1 MHPIFNFRK
10 GVVNIELYH
19 HGIKGQKWGV
29 RRYQNKD
36 GTLTKAGKERLTYR
50 NNIIR
55 NDPYS
60 DDVNKIVQRFQEI
73 LINFPRK
80 GAKAMMKS
88 ATPRVGKN
96 GDLEIFLNPIE
107 YNVITKDTTSL
118 RETLNAYINETVG
131 KKVSISYFMIESGKR
146 NNREDN
152 DSVDFDSVISI
163 PVSEVED

>member
-1 MHPIFNFRK
+1 
-10 GVVNIELYH
+10 
-19 HGIKGQKWGV
+19 
-29 RRYQNKD
+29 
-36 GTLTKAGKERLTYR
+36 
-50 NNIIR
+50 
-55 NDPYS
+55 
-60 DDVNKIVQRFQEI
+60 
-73 LINFPRK
+73 
-80 GAKAMMKS
+80 MKS

-107 YNVITKDTTSL
+107 YNVITKDTTNL